1 MIKNFNIGTILLL
14 LYIIISSSYCTNL
27 FSKDF
32 KDAIENNKYVQHL
45 MLILL
50 IMALL
55 AIFGNPF
62 SIGLDNN
69 YFFNIIIMTLLIYVW
84 FIIITKLDLGWNII
98 IIILLAIY
106 FLYDNYNINNINNN
120 MDNPNLSI
128 YDKSNIINNYSI
140 NNNLILVTIFSITII
155 GLFFNFNEKKVQ
167 YGGGLNL
174 FKYWFDN

>member
-1 MIKNFNIGTILLL
+1 
-14 LYIIISSSYCTNL
+14 
-27 FSKDF
+27 
-32 KDAIENNKYVQHL
+32 
-45 MLILL
+45 
-50 IMALL
+50 
-55 AIFGNPF
+55 
-62 SIGLDNN
+62 
-69 YFFNIIIMTLLIYVW
+69 MTLLIYVW